1 MKFKS
6 FEKGGDLKNIASKI
20 IKISN
25 NYEFYLKNVKLNSNI
40 LKYILKN
47 DPLRK
52 NIV

>member
-6 FEKGGDLKNIASKI
+6 FEKSSDLKNIASKI

-25 NYEFYLKNVKLNSNI
+25 NYKFYLKNVKLNSNI